1 MKLRILAL
9 LTALLLIAL
18 PLASCKKK
26 TTSDGTPP
34 SGDEKQTVRIYS
46 LNGTTGFGMAKLLE
60 DAANGAFEKD
70 TYTVTVKT
78 DPVEVRSALINGDV
92 DIAALPTNLASTVY
106 NVSEGAIKI
115 LAVNT
120 LGCLYLLTNNG
131 TEINSFADLAGKTVY
146 APAQNPTMIFKH
158 LCEANGLTVGT
169 DVWIKN
175 DYAEA
180 AALQNRFAQGASVA
194 GGTDEVSIVVL
205 PEPAVT
211 AVTAAAK
218 GNNVTVTNLMDLTA
232 EWDKLEGH
240 AGTLV
245 QGCVVVRKAFLEA
258 HPETVERFLTAYKAS
273 VEYVN
278 TNTAEAAQLIEKY
291 GLFAKAAV
299 AEKAIPKCNIAYLD
313 GNEMKEAMT
322 AYLTVLK
329 GINAAAIGEK
339 LPDDNFYYLK

>member
-1 MKLRILAL
+1 M
-9 LTALLLIAL
+9 
-18 PLASCKKK
+18 
-26 TTSDGTPP
+26 
-34 SGDEKQTVRIYS
+34 
-46 LNGTTGFGMAKLLE
+46 
-60 DAANGAFEKD
+60 
-70 TYTVTVKT
+70 
-78 DPVEVRSALINGDV
+78 

-106 NVSEGAIKI
+106 NVSEGAIQI

-120 LGCLYLLTNNG
+120 LGCLYLLTNDG
-131 TEINSFADLAGKTVY
+131 TEIGSFADLAGKTVY

-169 DVWIKN
+169 DVTIKN

-180 AALQNRFAQGASVA
+180 AALQARFAQGATVA
-194 GGTDEVSIVVL
+194 GGTDTVSIVVL

-218 GNNVTVTNLMDLTA
+218 GTGVTVSNRMNLTD
-232 EWDKLEGH
+232 EWDKLDGH

-245 QGCVVVRKAFLEA
+245 QGCVVVRKAFADA
-258 HPETVERFLTAYKAS
+258 HPETVERFLTAYKSS

-278 TNTAEAAQLIEKY
+278 TNINVAEAARLIEKH

-313 GNEMKEAMT
+313 GAEMKAAMT
-322 AYLTVLK
+322 AYLTVLQ
-329 GINAAAIGEK
+329 GINANAIGGK
-339 LPDDNFYYLK
+339 LPDDNFYYRK

>member
-9 LTALLLIAL
+9 LTALLLIVL
-18 PLASCKKK
+18 PLASCKKQAE
-26 TTSDGTPP
+26 TPADG
-34 SGDEKQTVRIYS
+34 SQSSADEKTTVRIYS
-46 LNGTTGFGMAKLLE
+46 LNGTTGFGMAKLME
-60 DAANGAFEKD
+60 DAASDSFEKES
-70 TYTVTVKT
+70 YTVTVKT
-78 DPVEVRSALINGDV
+78 DPVEVRTALINGDV

-131 TEINSFADLAGKTVY
+131 TQIYSFADLAGKTVY

-158 LCEANGLTVGT
+158 LCAMNGVN
-169 DVWIKN
+169 VEIKN

-180 AALQNRFAQGASVA
+180 AALQARFAQGATVA
-194 GGTDEVSIVVL
+194 GGSDEVSIVVL

-218 GNNVTVTNLMDLTA
+218 GNGVTVTNLMDLTA

-278 TNTAEAAQLIEKY
+278 TNVSEAAQLIEKH

-313 GNEMKEAMT
+313 GNEMKQAMT
-322 AYLTVLK
+322 AYLTVLQ
-329 GINAAAIGEK
+329 GINANAIGGK
-339 LPDDNFYYLK
+339 LPDDNFYYQK

>member
-1 MKLRILAL
+1 MKLRLLAL
-9 LTALLLIAL
+9 LTALLLILL
-18 PLASCKKK
+18 PLASCKKQEME
-26 TTSDGTPP
+26 TTVDG
-34 SGDEKQTVRIYS
+34 KQTVRIYS
-46 LNGTTGFGMAKLLE
+46 LNGTTGFGMAKLME
-60 DAANGAFEKD
+60 DAANDAFEKE

-78 DPVEVRSALINGDV
+78 DPVEVRTALVNGDV

-106 NVSEGAIKI
+106 NVSDGAIKI

-120 LGCLYLLTNNG
+120 LGCLYLLTNDG
-131 TEINSFADLAGKTVY
+131 TEIRSFADLAGKTVY
-146 APAQNPTMIFKH
+146 APAQNPTMILKH

-169 DVWIKN
+169 DVSIKN

-180 AALQNRFAQGASVA
+180 AALQARFAQGATVA
-194 GGTDEVSIVVL
+194 GGEDTVSVVVL

-218 GNNVTVTNLMDLTA
+218 GNDVTVTNLMDLTA

-258 HPETVERFLTAYKAS
+258 HPETVERFLTAYKSS

-278 TNTAEAAQLIEKY
+278 TNTAEAAQLIEKH

-313 GNEMKEAMT
+313 GAEMKQAMT
-322 AYLTVLK
+322 AYLTVLQ
-329 GINAAAIGEK
+329 GINANAIGGK
-339 LPDDNFYYLK
+339 LPDDGFYYQK

>member
-9 LTALLLIAL
+9 LTALLLIVL
-18 PLASCKKK
+18 PFASCKKQ
-26 TTSDGTPP
+26 DETPADENQP
-34 SGDEKQTVRIYS
+34 SAAEKQTVRIYS
-46 LNGTTGFGMAKLLE
+46 LNGTTGFGMAKLME
-60 DAANGAFEKD
+60 DAAGDAFEKE

-78 DPVEVRSALINGDV
+78 DPVEVRTALINGDV

-146 APAQNPTMIFKH
+146 APAQNPTMIFRH
-158 LCEANGLTVGT
+158 LCAANGVN
-169 DVWIKN
+169 VEIKN

-180 AALQNRFAQGASVA
+180 AALQARFAQGATVA
-194 GGTDEVSIVVL
+194 GGSDEVSIVVL

-245 QGCVVVRKAFLEA
+245 QGCVVVRTAFLEA

-278 TNTAEAAQLIEKY
+278 TNTAEAAQLIEKH
-291 GLFAKAAV
+291 G
-299 AEKAIPKCNIAYLD
+299 
-313 GNEMKEAMT
+313 
-322 AYLTVLK
+322 TVVSTRHIRT
-329 GINAAAIGEK
+329 GS
-339 LPDDNFYYLK
+339 LPLSMLC

>member
-9 LTALLLIAL
+9 LTSLLLIVL
-18 PLASCKKK
+18 PFASCKKQE
-26 TTSDGTPP
+26 TPADGTPS
-34 SGDEKQTVRIYS
+34 SGEKQTVRIYS
-46 LNGTTGFGMAKLLE
+46 LNGTTGFGMAKLME
-60 DAANGAFEKD
+60 DAANGAFEKE

-78 DPVEVRSALINGDV
+78 DPVEVRTALINGDV

-106 NVSEGAIKI
+106 NVSDGAIKI

-131 TEINSFADLAGKTVY
+131 TQIQSFADLAGKTVY

-169 DVWIKN
+169 NVFIKN

-180 AALQNRFAQGASVA
+180 AALQNRFAQGATID
-194 GGTDEVSIVVL
+194 GGQDEVSIVVL

-218 GNNVTVTNLMDLTA
+218 ANDVTVTNLMDLTA
-232 EWDKLEGH
+232 EWDKLDGH

-258 HPETVERFLTAYKAS
+258 HPETVERFLAAYKSS

-278 TNTAEAAQLIEKY
+278 TNPTEAAQLIEKH

-299 AEKAIPKCNIAYLD
+299 AQKAIPKCNIAYLD
-313 GNEMKEAMT
+313 GAGMKQAMT
-322 AYLTVLK
+322 AYLTVLL
-329 GINAAAIGEK
+329 GINANAIGGK
-339 LPDDNFYYLK
+339 LPDDNFYYQK

>member
-9 LTALLLIAL
+9 LTALLLIVL
-18 PLASCKKK
+18 PFASCKKQEE
-26 TTSDGTPP
+26 TTADETQSTAN
-34 SGDEKQTVRIYS
+34 EKQTVRIYS
-46 LNGTTGFGMAKLLE
+46 LNGTTGFGMAKLME
-60 DAANGAFEKD
+60 DAANDAFEKE

-106 NVSEGAIKI
+106 NVSKGGIKI

-131 TEINSFADLAGKTVY
+131 TQIVSFADLAGKTVY
-146 APAQNPTMIFKH
+146 APAQNPTMIFRH
-158 LCEANGLTVGT
+158 LCEANGVN
-169 DVWIKN
+169 VEIKN

-180 AALQNRFAQGASVA
+180 AALQARFAQGAIVA
-194 GGTDEVSIVVL
+194 GGSDEVSIVVL

-218 GNNVTVTNLMDLTA
+218 GNGVTVTNVMDLTA
-232 EWDKLEGH
+232 EWDKLGGH

-245 QGCVVVRKAFLEA
+245 QGCVVVRKAFLDA

-291 GLFAKAAV
+291 GLIAKAAV

-313 GNEMKEAMT
+313 GNEMKQAMT
-322 AYLTVLK
+322 AYLTVLQ
-329 GINAAAIGEK
+329 GINPTAIGGK
-339 LPDDNFYYLK
+339 LPDDDFYYQK